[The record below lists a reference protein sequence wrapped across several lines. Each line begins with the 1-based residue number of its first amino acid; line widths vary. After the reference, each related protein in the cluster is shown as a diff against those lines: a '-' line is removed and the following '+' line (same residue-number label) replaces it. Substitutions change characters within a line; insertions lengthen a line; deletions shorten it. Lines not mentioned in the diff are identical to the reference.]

1 MYVFARY
8 VWPRDLLASAYSPLL
23 QRRQF
28 CTRNLL
34 LTRRLYRAAGI
45 VTFRLT
51 LHVCG
56 VDRETAWTVLN
67 LSHAAF
73 SFYYVHWL
81 KGMPMFRCAT
91 AHDTDPSSGKKAL
104 LPRYACTHAYS
115 FQRSL
120 LYRTHWVTHG
130 AAYCGLRCRGTPDY
144 DEKYDRLTFWEQ
156 LDGGTQYTLNKKFLT
171 IIPIVLFLFTISNCA
186 QYSVL
191 CCLAF
196 GL

>member
-1 MYVFARY
+1 MSTPAGSAARGRGACICS
-8 VWPRDLLASAYSPLL
+8 VRIAMRSAGLCPLATAPKASVLP
-23 QRRQF
+23 
-28 CTRNLL
+28 
-34 LTRRLYRAAGI
+34 LTRRLDRAAGI

-81 KGMPMFRCAT
+81 KGMPMFRCARHRPIIWQEG
-91 AHDTDPSSGKKAL
+91 AA
-104 LPRYACTHAYS
+104 R
-115 FQRSL
+115 FQRYS
-120 LYRTHWVTHG
+120 LYRTVHWVTHG
-130 AAYCGLRCRGTPDY
+130 AAYYGLRCRGTPDY
-144 DEKYDRLTFWEQ
+144 NEKYDRLTFWEQ

-186 QYSVL
+186 QHCVL